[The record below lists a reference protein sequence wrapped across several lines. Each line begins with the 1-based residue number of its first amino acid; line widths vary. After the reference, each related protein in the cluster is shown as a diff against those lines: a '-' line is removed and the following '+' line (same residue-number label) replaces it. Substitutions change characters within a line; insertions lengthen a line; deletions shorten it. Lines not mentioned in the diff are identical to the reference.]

1 MRSRVF
7 IEGCLKR
14 NQRRFQKIS
23 KNASS
28 LRRVLIQNASVQS
41 LLVLGDIPFQT
52 ILSSGTHKEEN
63 RTDFLSYYR
72 CILAGLSLSRYGILA
87 SIFLSLFELRIY
99 VNWYFFYINSCLNI
113 NKRGFI

>member
-1 MRSRVF
+1 MLQGVKRDCHPSLTSSNQSRLFKEKPEAVSS
-7 IEGCLKR
+7 I
-14 NQRRFQKIS
+14 IS
-23 KNASS
+23 DK
-28 LRRVLIQNASVQS
+28 VQS